1 MDWTIFWTISWT
13 MFWTIFWTILKG
25 RSTPLVLREGWGG
38 MKSISSEGGVGGSV
52 LTQGGARGLIL
63 RREEWEVF
71 VIINT
76 TGSWSFYSI
85 VQAILIGFSTE
96 FLYV

>member
-38 MKSISSEGGVGGSV
+38 MKSISSEEGWEAVF
-52 LTQGGARGLIL
+52 LP
-63 RREEWEVF
+63 REGREKD
-71 VIINT
+71 
-76 TGSWSFYSI
+76 
-85 VQAILIGFSTE
+85 
-96 FLYV
+96 